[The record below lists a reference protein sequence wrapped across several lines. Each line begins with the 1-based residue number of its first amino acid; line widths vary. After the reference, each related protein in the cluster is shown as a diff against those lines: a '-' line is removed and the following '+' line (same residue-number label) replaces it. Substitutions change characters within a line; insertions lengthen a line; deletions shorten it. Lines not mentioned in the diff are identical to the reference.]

1 MKQLMGLISKKDFQI
16 LHASSQTSF
25 ATTLLGSP
33 SEAAVRRHVGTRKG
47 LREVGWD
54 SSTFALV
61 TEKSDI

>member
-1 MKQLMGLISKKDFQI
+1 MGLISKKDLQI

-33 SEAAVRRHVGTRKG
+33 SEAGAHRHMGTRKG
-47 LREVGWD
+47 LGEVGWD
-54 SSTFALV
+54 SSAFALV